1 MNEEIQIGNKMF
13 VISTSIEDNARRRKY
28 FMNPDNSEYS
38 LTKGEQELLTA
49 IGVDNVMEDVLRP
62 YLAKFFET
70 LPRCKSDAAMYLSK
84 QCEVPYYVLW
94 SIKFANRQETTR
106 RIEERTL
113 RSQSDIR
120 LANDIAVVGDLKER
134 KPVSDYTKL
143 FTLINKRIPASA
155 VRPNAHMTVRP
166 NALMTVRPSAPTTSV
181 TSMAQNPSDY
191 KRIFTLMKRMRME

>member
-28 FMNPDNSEYS
+28 FMNPGDSAYS
-38 LTKGEQELLTA
+38 LTDEEQALLTA
-49 IGVDNVMEDVLRP
+49 IGIDNAMEDVLRP

-106 RIEERTL
+106 RIEERKL
-113 RSQSDIR
+113 RSQS
-120 LANDIAVVGDLKER
+120 NIAAAETDALVGDLKER
-134 KPVSDYTKL
+134 KSVSDYTKL
-143 FTLINKRIPASA
+143 FTLINKKRIPAS
-155 VRPNAHMTVRP
+155 VI
-166 NALMTVRPSAPTTSV
+166 RPSAPTASVITSESNAP
-181 TSMAQNPSDY
+181 TIQNSEY
-191 KRIFTLMKRMRME
+191 KTIFTLKRKRNE

>member
-13 VISTSIEDNARRRKY
+13 VISTSVEDNARRRKY
-28 FMNPDNSEYS
+28 FMNPDESEYS
-38 LTKGEQELLTA
+38 LTKDEQDLLTA
-49 IGVDNVMEDVLRP
+49 IGIDNVMEDTLRP

-106 RIEERTL
+106 RIEEHKL

-143 FTLINKRIPASA
+143 FTLINKRIPALH
-155 VRPNAHMTVRP
+155 PNASMTI
-166 NALMTVRPSAPTTSV
+166 RPSAPTASV
-181 TSMAQNPSDY
+181 ISTAQNASDY
-191 KRIFTLMKRMRME
+191 KRIFTLMKRVRTE